1 LGKTPYLSRLYK
13 NMVYSSEAT
22 ELFLFVTPR
31 IIIHEEE
38 EEVFQR

>member
-1 LGKTPYLSRLYK
+1 MAYA
-13 NMVYSSEAT
+13 SEAT

-38 EEVFQR
+38 EEEEVFQR